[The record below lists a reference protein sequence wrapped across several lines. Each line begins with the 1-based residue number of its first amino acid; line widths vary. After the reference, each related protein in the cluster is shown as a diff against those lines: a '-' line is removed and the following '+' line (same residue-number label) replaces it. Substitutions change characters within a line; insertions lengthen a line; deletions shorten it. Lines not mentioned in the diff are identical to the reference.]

1 MKSDSVSTNASGT
14 WVTQYA
20 PVRTAKIV
28 ATSIIDAARQVT
40 RWFDSKEEAN
50 KQADADVKFV
60 EDVKNPDTQL
70 ASSVTT
76 REGTAAAST
85 DTSSSKLSRAIDS
98 SEQRIR
104 STATTHEVTK
114 AVAEANAW
122 KKYQVALAGLAEG
135 ASTEAVEKEYHDDL
149 ARAKRDAQ
157 VDYANLTYQEA
168 FKQVQEITGTI
179 TEFGQAGKKYVEE
192 VAADKKTYTDALA
205 PIIGTRTVSY
215 IQAGIALLKAV
226 TGADNVWR
234 NDTAQAWATHT
245 GGDLTARG
253 NAQRGL
259 ANTSSLLADASRA
272 SIAEHKA
279 QWWQTETTNYLQWSI
294 DMPPRSHGSAW
305 ERTAKRLCLLAHGSD
320 CLQASFFTIKS
331 FSIERCSRKTDSI
344 REHGSR

>member
-1 MKSDSVSTNASGT
+1 
-14 WVTQYA
+14 
-20 PVRTAKIV
+20 V

-60 EDVKNPDTQL
+60 EDVKSPDTQL

-76 REGTAAAST
+76 REGTAAASA

-122 KKYQVALAGLAEG
+122 KKFQVALAGLAEG

-157 VDYANLTYQEA
+157 VGNANLTYQEA

-179 TEFGQAGKKYVEE
+179 TEFGQAGKKYVED
-192 VAADKKTYTDALA
+192 VAADEKNYTDALA

-259 ANTSSLLADASRA
+259 ANASSLLADASRA

-279 QWWQTETTNYLQWSI
+279 QWWQTETPNYLQWST
-294 DMPPRSHGSAW
+294 DMSSFPW
-305 ERTAKRLCLLAHGSD
+305 LCLGTHCQEALPPS
-320 CLQASFFTIKS
+320 TR
-331 FSIERCSRKTDSI
+331 ERRKI
-344 REHGSR
+344 FVGCAFKQVIGKPK